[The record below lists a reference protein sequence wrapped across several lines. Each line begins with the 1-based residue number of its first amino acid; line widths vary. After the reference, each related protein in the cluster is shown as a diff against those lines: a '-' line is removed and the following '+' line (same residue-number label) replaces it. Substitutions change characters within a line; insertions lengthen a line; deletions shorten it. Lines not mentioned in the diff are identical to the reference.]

1 MFGKDTLNIPHPTR
15 TQRSRP
21 ERIWN
26 QGEPRECPPQLQNK
40 KKQKK
45 IKKNQSGSYTGFRK
59 ARRKKKI
66 EKYHNVT

>member
-40 KKQKK
+40 KTKK
-45 IKKNQSGSYTGFRK
+45 NKKNQSGSYTGFRK
-59 ARRKKKI
+59 ARREKKI